1 MNHEKMT
8 KHFYRTMLLSTL
20 LLAACIHAGA
30 QTPIPPQALQCS
42 IQQRPHAIGHSDGS
56 NSAKFPQIGSSTTS
70 TPASDDTG
78 AWMLPSATVLK
89 TEKGVVILTEPNHEL
104 VVSSSQR
111 LQPRIVRPNE
121 ERASGCPY
129 VCAPTGGGGQI
140 CWREC

>member
-8 KHFYRTMLLSTL
+8 KHFYPVMLLSTL
-20 LLAACIHAGA
+20 LLAACISAGA

-42 IQQRPHAIGHSDGS
+42 IQQLPHAIGHFDGS
-56 NSAKFPQIGSSTTS
+56 NSATFRKIGSSTTS
-70 TPASDDTG
+70 TPASDNTG
-78 AWMLPSATVLK
+78 AWTLPSATVLK
-89 TEKGVVILTEPNHEL
+89 AEKGVVIFTEPNHEL
-104 VVSSSQR
+104 VVSSSQS
-111 LQPRIVRPNE
+111 LQPWIGRPNE